1 MADYFSGYKGRGGPA
16 IDPGIVSM
24 MGSIGEEYGK
34 GIEALGEGIANYRK
48 NKAETSMAQSNF
60 ENALSRMDAMYGEEP
75 GDYQMVLNAVDGK
88 IMQKIQD
95 GKGTKEDFL
104 SALNSL
110 NTVGEFIEQRRDD
123 AAKQEQFDTTAD
135 IRREQNRISESLG
148 LARITSAED
157 MQGREISARKEEGD
171 AGRKSREGMQ
181 DKDISARKGM
191 QTEQLT
197 ATQKMQTERLAQ
209 DKAQFKQ
216 KLDQD
221 FFLEMG
227 RQGLSEKEI
236 AQRYQT
242 HTESLEQAWNLAQ
255 DQMAQKAREHADQM
269 DLARKSYQLK
279 VNAVQKVAD
288 EAKSKSE
295 ALQIMFDDSKR
306 IPDVERFQQ
315 DMRSSSDAPSR
326 RNMIYME
333 SGQVPPEYMRKETGA
348 EKALKALDVPGLDA
362 DTQDKIAEMANTSGG
377 SVRFIKHPET
387 NSYLAV
393 TPTRTIS
400 LGRAGKT
407 STEIQIAATEARDRF
422 RAMENTKKAIIL
434 AKQEKRKSLDK
445 LTANFVDA
453 DDPEFTKAEE
463 GWDTF
468 IAELEAGLPGNKSPD
483 SPKPEVESVWRIG
496 EDGKP
501 VKVEGN

>member
-1 MADYFSGYKGRGGPA
+1 MPPGYMQA
-16 IDPGIVSM
+16 ATAPGKYLAE
-24 MGSIGEEYGK
+24 GFASIGDSM
-34 GIEALGEGIANYRK
+34 AEGIAKYRK
-48 NKAETSMAQSNF
+48 NKAETNMAQSNF

-123 AAKQEQFDTTAD
+123 AAKQEQFETTAD

-148 LARITSAED
+148 LARITSAEE
-157 MQGREISARKEEGD
+157 MQDKDISARAVEGE

-181 DKDISARKGM
+181 
-191 QTEQLT
+191 TEQL
-197 ATQKMQTERLAQ
+197 AH
-209 DKAQFKQ
+209 DKAKFKQ

-255 DQMAQKAREHADQM
+255 DQMAQKDRHHDDQM
-269 DLARKSYQLK
+269 AEVRKSHQLK

-288 EAKSKSE
+288 EANAKNK
-295 ALQIMFDDSKR
+295 ALQIMLDDSQR

-315 DMRSSSDAPSR
+315 DMRSSSSAPSR

-362 DTQDKIAEMANTSGG
+362 DTQDKIAEMANKSGG
-377 SVRFIKHPET
+377 SVQFIRHPET

-407 STEIQIAATEARDRF
+407 STELQIEATAERDRIK
-422 RAMENTKKAIIL
+422 RIQNKEDAIAEAKKAKNTSLTRIL
-434 AKQEKRKSLDK
+434 EGGVIDSG
-445 LTANFVDA
+445 
-453 DDPEFTKAEE
+453 DPEFKEAEAM
-463 GWDTF
+463 WDNL
-468 IAELEAGLPGNKSPD
+468 ISDLGGGKSP
-483 SPKPEVESVWRIG
+483 SPEPVARKYDK
-496 EDGKP
+496 DGNR
-501 VKVEGN
+501 VK